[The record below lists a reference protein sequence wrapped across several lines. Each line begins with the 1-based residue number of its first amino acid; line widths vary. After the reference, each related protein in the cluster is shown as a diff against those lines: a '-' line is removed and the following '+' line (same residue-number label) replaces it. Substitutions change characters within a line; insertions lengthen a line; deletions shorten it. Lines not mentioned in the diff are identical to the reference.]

1 MERSLPFAHLNLRR
15 NPFGELD
22 LSERQKI
29 AVVDTKWIVHRLR
42 VPGFAVQFIGAKGC
56 GKTSGLLSLRCF
68 YPSAPYMYI
77 KEGES
82 PSVPRG
88 TPLFIDEA
96 QRMPRPRR
104 RRIFRR
110 KASFAIGTHEDL
122 TEELRDTGLVVQ
134 TIRPGQ
140 RLSARRLQ
148 EIFQRRIEH
157 VRRGSGPVPSIR
169 YQTILTLMDTFGD
182 DVRGMEDHLYEIFQ
196 LLGGVQDV

>member
-22 LSERQKI
+22 ISERQKI

-134 TIRPGQ
+134 TIWPGR

-148 EIFQRRIEH
+148 EIFQRRIEN

-182 DVRGMEDHLYEIFQ
+182 DVRGMEEHLYEAFQ
-196 LLGGVQDV
+196 FLGGVQDV